1 MSPRASRVG
10 LEPRRSGSDRFTA
23 LGRTPPRALA
33 TRVWPLTPSV
43 YGRIAIARPCH
54 LHDPPAKNHS
64 AWESISA
71 RGQPAFAA
79 LALTSPPNRSESL
92 RRGTNVARRATRLWD
107 SRDLH
112 ALDRT
117 HPARVVSPTAAC

>member
-43 YGRIAIARPCH
+43 NGRIAIELPRH
-54 LHDPPAKNHS
+54 LHDPPANDHS
-64 AWESISA
+64 AVQSISA

-79 LALTSPPNRSESL
+79 LRVDARP
-92 RRGTNVARRATRLWD
+92 TNQDLCGGGRPLPWVD
-107 SRDLH
+107 SRLRD
-112 ALDRT
+112 
-117 HPARVVSPTAAC
+117 VTA